1 MNQIHVGIDPVLIG
15 KAIVS
20 VHAVSILLADTKQ
33 HVYPEP
39 DSICDMFALQH
50 LSVYPHKIMLILSPS
65 GQGDLIHRYVGAGP
79 TQTCQVMVP
88 ENLWHVEELRG
99 QLRVVLLI
107 VEHRGPLVLEG
118 VEDAIWVIQAAIDLD
133 KVVCE
138 GLHPDE
144 VAEGEDPVGEPEF

>member
-1 MNQIHVGIDPVLIG
+1 MNLIHVGIHPVLVS
-15 KAIVS
+15 KAIES
-20 VHAVSILLADTKQ
+20 IHTVSILLADTKQ

-39 DSICDMFALQH
+39 DSICDMFAFQH
-50 LSVYPHKIMLILSPS
+50 LSVNPDKIMLILSPP

-88 ENLWHVEELRG
+88 ENLWHIEKLRG
-99 QLRVVLLI
+99 QLRVVLLV
-107 VEHRGPLVLEG
+107 VEHRGPLVLER
-118 VEDAIWVIQAAIDLD
+118 VEYAIWVVQAAIDLN

-144 VAEGEDPVGEPEF
+144 VA